1 MARRGIRVGW
11 LTIEGGAA
19 TYAALGLVG
28 ALVLGLAKHFT
39 LENLL
44 LVPELTLG
52 DLKLWQLV
60 TYSFFPAPDALSVIF
75 GMLIIVGIGSELERR
90 WGTQRYWL
98 FTLGI
103 GVVAGLLTVALSLL
117 LKPLAGLPQFGFS
130 VAVST
135 QWVAYGL
142 YARGSPMR
150 FWSLPV
156 TGYTFAAIG
165 VLLVVLNG
173 LFQSWLLVFPQLFGM
188 ALAFAIVHLG
198 VGDLWTRFRGW
209 QLQRQ
214 LKKRSSRLSVVSG
227 PGRNTPRDS
236 DKYLH

>member
-19 TYAALGLVG
+19 TYAALGLVA
-28 ALVLGLAKHFT
+28 ALVFGLAKRFS
-39 LENLL
+39 LENLV
-44 LVPELTLG
+44 LVPELAVE

-60 TYSFFPAPDALSVIF
+60 TYSFFPRPDALSVIF

-103 GVVAGLLTVALSLL
+103 GAAAGLLTVGLSRLL
-117 LKPLAGLPQFGFS
+117 TPLGGLPQFGFS
-130 VAVST
+130 VAVSA

-142 YARGSPMR
+142 YQRGHPMR

-173 LFQSWLLVFPQLFGM
+173 LFGSWLLVFPELFGM
-188 ALAFAIVHLG
+188 AMTFAIVHLG
-198 VGDLWTRFRGW
+198 VGDLWTRLRGW

-214 LKKRSSRLSVVSG
+214 LRKRSSRLSVVSG
-227 PGRNTPRDS
+227 EGRNTPRDS